1 MAMFLKKVRLT
12 IVILFISG
20 FGSDAEAF
28 LCYAPLG
35 MAEGQIS
42 DCEITASSRFD
53 YFRAPSRARLNGGWE
68 TGGYAGAWCATA
80 QDSDPWIQ
88 VTFSGREVNVTA
100 VVLQGRQDQDQWV
113 TSFRVQYSADC
124 QTWNT
129 YTDAGSNEVQ
139 PGVSDRN
146 TAKVV
151 TLSSAVTARCVRINP
166 AAWVGGPE
174 ACACLRFELLGCTVR
189 EFAEDDC
196 PPGYTAHGPY
206 CYKAF
211 TDAKTYDGAKAACAT
226 GSKGGELIIIR
237 DTATQQFVE
246 SLRPDPTQPYWIGLD
261 DITTEGRW
269 VYSDGQPLGTM
280 NKWGSGE
287 PTSADCAYMSPAGT
301 WGATSCGQTKHY
313 ICQADSRTCANTY
326 LQHFLPIPGFRNTAP
341 AQTLAH
347 TPGAPPEVCAEAC
360 ISAGSCRSFDD
371 NASSGQCRTSSENRI
386 SSPASI
392 VQDAG
397 STLYEL
403 RYNNAGYQGCYKDQE
418 WPDRDIGYN
427 TTVSTL
433 NECISHCRGKC
444 KSFAAMQGR
453 DLCFCSNYYG
463 RHGEANAW
471 ECNIDC
477 RNETQRKCGG
487 NLRSSIY
494 AADRWTPAMMLE
506 SLVGFQC
513 LSVNASGS
521 TFTPGYRSCVR
532 DDIRVHWDWKG
543 GVGQL
548 QNRYTGR
555 CLANCNG
562 QVCMMT
568 CTTSYTALQAW
579 VCSGTCIVSK
589 AAAIA
594 GLADRYLTLNGDGT
608 LRLSAMC
615 SNPGDVQARWR
626 VFGSPNKPACQ
637 ADKSSPNDAE
647 SNCGKVVCGVDWYEV
662 MWPMY
667 TPGVGDDPPTSFT
680 LVVFPANY
688 ELNHWRIA
696 EVPPTNNSYFMGGLS
711 LGEKYHVIIT
721 ANRPGKVGAAILKDI
736 ELKPDPPG
744 DPHVVKTTSSSICV
758 LWNDSTAIMEG
769 YRVDYF
775 PVGGSADTIRTV
787 DVPPTTTV
795 VELTGLLTGQQY
807 NATLVTTGLYSVN
820 SVPESVAGETHT
832 LKVKISGGDGRA
844 LGNRRPYLM
853 DAESETY
860 DANDPN
866 VTSNYVF
873 KWYCK
878 KLVSTTTT
886 PPPATPTTN
895 TTMTPTPST
904 DASAASS
911 TSAATTSS
919 YFNTTSALYFNTT
932 MYNATTPSMST
943 STPMTSRHTQKVVN
957 TTPVRYQDGIA
968 VVHSHCE
975 TGDYELLWKG
985 DAKIYLD
992 TYDLE
997 PNTTYVIKVAAS
1009 KELVHPRGYTYIGE
1023 ESFEQNVFIVEGDP
1037 PMMSINCIRN
1047 CKWAVDVTESLA
1059 LRGNCTS
1066 CEKNSELTYGWRLF
1080 REVNSTIE
1088 EIHDWNSLTSTGKKT
1103 SSLAIKA
1110 DQWDARA
1117 VYRLRLNGFPPDG
1130 LPPGFIEIRY
1140 PTSPPLYTLDCVMI
1154 PDKGM
1159 LYETNFSASCELTG
1173 WTGELEPRLTYEF
1186 TSEVNAQVTH
1196 LASVT
1201 RMSKFTVPLEL
1212 LAGDPASAC
1221 AVLINVQG
1229 HTGGVLRANTTISPQ
1244 VIPPIQTH
1252 AGNCRHVFERMCEIQ
1267 ALLLAEE
1274 YKPALLA
1281 VERLITYFNFLQNHI
1296 GTDSRAALNS
1306 YGLTAA
1312 VNQILA
1318 STDIT
1323 DINSTCIGD
1332 GSSDTPWGAA
1342 ITFPDNWLN
1351 ITTVD
1356 GVISALSVPITATGS
1371 NGKLEEFYEYA
1382 RSATAKM
1389 VMVAQNSMRGP
1400 TLLKRAA
1407 DSIKA
1412 LIDGKVSLD
1421 AQKQAVTSAEAM
1433 AGELLSLG
1441 SNDYKQNMAAVGGL
1455 QQGLNSLMGSARST
1469 PSDDQ
1474 TEEQAEHAKKATNA
1488 VTSATTTLGTVV
1500 LNHRLPGEPSVG
1512 FQYDN
1517 FGVAFQKRYSES
1529 VGSEGFAASEGS
1541 VSLPKSEDSMKSSD
1555 EALNTKFMNFN
1566 ENPFDWDNTSKIVT
1580 KVVSLD
1586 LTSETGGA
1594 FKVKDTA
1601 NDISIFVGN
1610 DADPPEPRLV
1620 TRNISEPGKSEMLYH
1635 EITVPYNSCAIF
1647 TAFVPF
1653 NRTVPFQAYV
1663 KYGQVPTEDDYNFT
1677 ATIPPG
1683 LNFSDCHLGLEYR
1696 REDWKNYIVSF
1707 QDIAKNGTYY
1717 LGLKEINQTDDCGPG
1732 YVYGADLEENTT
1744 TVSYDFLTITP
1755 TCRYW
1760 DAGEEKWDSQ
1770 GCRVG
1775 PLTTMTKTH
1784 CLCNHLTA
1792 FAGEILVAP
1801 NTIDFSTVFAKF
1813 ANLGD
1818 NAAVFATV
1826 LTMYAIYFIVVYWA
1840 RRADKKDVVKWSCAP
1855 LLDNRPGHRYWYKIT
1870 VYTGVWNG
1878 AATKSRV
1885 GINVVGE
1892 TGKTGPR
1899 VLEDGKRQL
1908 FTRGSICHMAMATE
1922 ESLGPLVNIRLWHDN
1937 SGKGEHGSWFCDRVV
1952 IQDLETNERWFF
1964 ICQRWLGV
1972 EHEDGRVDRV
1982 LPVASKDEVVSFSN
1996 LFQDKTRQDIT
2007 DGHIWFSVVSRP
2019 TRSHF
2024 TRVQRASCCLSL
2036 IFCTMIASAMFYQKS
2051 EGGNTIKLGP
2061 FVFSVTSFM
2070 VSIQSTFIVFPVNL
2084 AVVLFFKKSRPLPEG
2099 EKECTC
2105 CMKCC
2110 CCKKQNK
2117 VEEKYTT
2124 EDEEVGL
2131 ETVSSNVPKD
2141 DDESRAEGSEL
2152 TAVPLATEERDLESD
2167 NESNEMD
2174 NSKEGEEEQEQ
2185 GQGQEKEEKEET
2197 EEKKKEEKKEK
2208 KDEFIFPHWCVYFG
2222 WILTVGSALGCGFFI
2237 ILYSMEWGPEKSNE
2251 WLGTILMSMFQSILV
2266 VQPIKVI
2273 LLAALLSYIF
2283 RNKAD
2288 VDQVGD
2294 TDTKVKPD
2302 EELLCAPPGT
2312 VEPPTIQEPT
2322 NDSSNEKFLE
2332 EARELRRKEIKAKE
2346 VMKEVFIHYL
2356 FVSSV
2361 FFLSYGDR
2369 DPTGFYVQDNLH
2381 GMFSGFE
2388 KVKNHKTMFKWLEGD
2403 FVNHLVGGKLGSKG
2417 YLSDNYSF
2425 RLGSAR
2431 LHQVRYEPT
2440 TCMTSRVPYSPCK
2453 KDYSVLDQ
2461 QETSYEPGWKRMNAT
2476 KAKDLI
2482 ETKKYTPWMFQETG
2496 DLFPYSGETTTYSSD
2511 GYFLHIGKS
2520 KNETE
2525 ATIKD
2530 LKTHLWLDDFT
2541 KAVIIDIA
2549 VYNVNVNLFSVITF
2563 LAEYLVGGVVSA
2575 RVTIKVIRL
2584 YSFVGDFGNT
2594 QIAMQVIFVVLFVYY
2609 LQREIKLIIKE
2620 KKAHF
2625 RSMWNWVDFL
2635 QSLLCISVIAMFAMR
2650 EGLRMYT
2657 MSKFQKNPG
2666 RYISFR
2672 GMALY
2677 SDVFIGLIGALVF
2690 VATLKLLHLL
2700 RFNKRV
2706 AMLSA
2711 VINHAAKD
2719 LGLFSIILMTVLS
2732 NFTLVG
2738 MIVFGTQ
2745 IKEFS
2750 GFIASLER
2758 LIAMLL
2764 GDLDFASMSAA
2775 SPFLGPLFFFG
2786 FILLL
2791 VFLLLNMF
2799 VSIIDSGFGEVNG
2812 DESKMDAD
2820 HEIVDF
2826 MWFKLKQA
2834 LGIGMSRVDQD
2845 DDNKAPEDPPLPE
2858 GEVEEKLNLLQQ
2870 RVDKMAEKLSN
2881 MDNGEEQ

>member
-1 MAMFLKKVRLT
+1 MLPVCPA
-12 IVILFISG
+12 
-20 FGSDAEAF
+20 

-42 DCEITASSRFD
+42 DCEITASSRAD
-53 YFRAPSRARLNGGWE
+53 YFRAPARARLNGVWE
-68 TGGYAGAWCATA
+68 TGGYAGAWCAATN
-80 QDSDPWIQ
+80 DNNPWIQ
-88 VTFSGREVNVTA
+88 VKFSGREVNVSA

-113 TSFRVQYSADC
+113 TQYRFTYSADC

-129 YTDAGSNEVQ
+129 YYDTGNNDVQ
-139 PGVSDRN
+139 TGVSDRN
-146 TAKVV
+146 TVGVMA
-151 TLSSAVTARCVRINP
+151 LSSAVTARCIRIHPVNS
-166 AAWVGGPE
+166 VGGSEP
-174 ACACLRFELLGCTVR
+174 CLRFELLGCTVR

-196 PPGYTAHGPY
+196 PPGYTGHGPY
-206 CYKAF
+206 CYKVF
-211 TDAKTYDGAKAACAT
+211 TSAKSFADARATCAT
-226 GSKGGELIIIR
+226 DYMGGKLVIIR
-237 DTATQQFVE
+237 DAVTQQFVE
-246 SLRPDPTQPYWIGLD
+246 SLRHDPTESYWIGLD
-261 DITTEGRW
+261 DIAAEGRW
-269 VYSDGQPLGTM
+269 VYSDGQPIGTM
-280 NKWGSGE
+280 NRWGSGE
-287 PTSADCAYMSPAGT
+287 PTIADCGYMSPDGT
-301 WGATSCGQTKHY
+301 WGASTCGQTKFY
-313 ICQADSRTCANTY
+313 ICQADPRTCTHTY
-326 LQHFLPIPGFRNTAP
+326 LQHFLPIPGYKNTAT
-341 AQTLAH
+341 AQTHTH
-347 TPGAPPEVCAEAC
+347 TPGAPPEVCAQAC
-360 ISAGSCRSFDD
+360 VSAAGSCSSFDD
-371 NASSGQCRTSSENRI
+371 SASSGECRTSPENRI
-386 SSPASI
+386 SSPTSI
-392 VQDAG
+392 VSDADR
-397 STLYEL
+397 TLYEL
-403 RYNNAGYQGCYKDQE
+403 RYNNAGYQGCYIDQE
-418 WPDRDIGYN
+418 WPDRDIRYN
-427 TTVSTL
+427 TTVFSL
-433 NECISHCRGKC
+433 NECIRHCRGQC
-444 KSFAAMQGR
+444 KGFAAMQGE
-453 DLCFCSNYYG
+453 DLCFCSNFYG
-463 RHGEANAW
+463 RYGEAGAS
-471 ECNIDC
+471 ECNIEC
-477 RNETQRKCGG
+477 RNETRSRKCGG
-487 NLRSSIY
+487 HLRSSVY
-494 AADRWTPAMMLE
+494 SADRWVPAMLLE

-513 LSVNASGS
+513 LAVNASGS
-521 TFTPGYRSCVR
+521 TFTPGYRSCLR

-543 GVGQL
+543 GLRQL

-555 CLANCNG
+555 CLANCG
-562 QVCMMT
+562 GTVCMRT
-568 CTTSYTALQAW
+568 CTSSYSARQAW
-579 VCSGTCIVSK
+579 VCSGRCIVSK
-589 AAAIA
+589 AAADE
-594 GLADRYLTLNGDGT
+594 GLADRYLTLAGDGT

-626 VFGSPNKPACQ
+626 VFGSPNRPACQ
-637 ADKSSPNDAE
+637 ADKSSKNDAE
-647 SNCGKVVCGVDWYEV
+647 STCGNVVCGVDWYEV
-662 MWPMY
+662 RWPMY

-680 LVVFPANY
+680 LVLYPANY
-688 ELNHWRIA
+688 ELTDQWRVA
-696 EVPPTNNSYFMGGLS
+696 EVPPTNNSYYMNHLE

-744 DPHVVKTTSSSICV
+744 DPHVIKTTSSGICI
-758 LWNDSTAIMEG
+758 LWTDSTAISEG
-769 YRVDYF
+769 YRVDYY
-775 PVGGSADTIRTV
+775 PVGGSPDTIRTV

-795 VELTGLLTGQQY
+795 VELTGLLPGHQY

-820 SVPESVAGETHT
+820 SVPETVSGETHT
-832 LKVKISGGDGRA
+832 LKVKISGGNGRA

-860 DANDPN
+860 DAKDPN

-878 KLVSTTTT
+878 KLVLTTTAST
-886 PPPATPTTN
+886 PTTTITATPTPQN
-895 TTMTPTPST
+895 TTT
-904 DASAASS
+904 SAAMS
-911 TSAATTSS
+911 TSNATTSS
-919 YFNTTSALYFNTT
+919 DFNTTSSLYFNTT
-932 MYNATTPSMST
+932 AMTNITVHNITNATTPTTST
-943 STPMTSRHTQKVVN
+943 TTPMTSTSTQHVESDI
-957 TTPVRYQDGIA
+957 PVRYQDGIA

-975 TGDYELLWKG
+975 TGDYELLWEG

-992 TYDLE
+992 TSDLE
-997 PNTTYVIKVAAS
+997 TSNTYVIKVEAS
-1009 KELVHPRGYTYIGE
+1009 KEMVHPLGYTYIGE
-1023 ESFEQNVFIVEGDP
+1023 ESFEQNVLIVEGDP
-1037 PMMSINCIRN
+1037 PMMAINCIRN
-1047 CKWAVDVTESLA
+1047 CMAAVDVTESLA

-1066 CEKNSELTYGWRLF
+1066 CEQNSELTYNWELF
-1080 REVNSTIE
+1080 REVNDTIVE
-1088 EIHDWNSLTSTGKKT
+1088 VHDWNSLTSTGRNT
-1103 SSLAIKA
+1103 GSLAIKA
-1110 DQWDARA
+1110 DQWDVRS

-1140 PTSPPLYTLDCVMI
+1140 PTSPPLYTLDCVI
-1154 PDKGM
+1154 NPDKGM

-1173 WTGELEPRLTYEF
+1173 WTGELEPRLTYDF
-1186 TSEVNAQVTH
+1186 TSQVHAQVTH

-1201 RMSKFTVPLEL
+1201 RMSSFTVPLDL
-1212 LAGDPASAC
+1212 VAGDPAGAC
-1221 AVLINVQG
+1221 AVLVNVQG
-1229 HTGGVLRANTTISPQ
+1229 FLGGVLRANTTISPQ
-1244 VIPPIQTH
+1244 VIPPVQTH

-1267 ALLLAEE
+1267 ELLLAEG
-1274 YKPALLA
+1274 YKDALLA
-1281 VERLITYFNFLQNHI
+1281 VERLVTYFNFLQNHI

-1306 YGLTAA
+1306 YGLTAV
-1312 VNQILA
+1312 VNQIL
-1318 STDIT
+1318 SYTDIT
-1323 DINSTCIGD
+1323 DINSTCIGGD
-1332 GSSDTPWGAA
+1332 KPDTPWGEA
-1342 ITFPDNWLN
+1342 INFPGNWLN

-1356 GVISALSVPITATGS
+1356 GIIAALSVPVTAADS
-1371 NGKLEEFYEYA
+1371 NGKMDEFYEYA
-1382 RSATAKM
+1382 RSTTAKM

-1400 TLLKRAA
+1400 ALLERAA
-1407 DSIKA
+1407 DAIKA
-1412 LIDGKVSLD
+1412 LIDGKVSLV
-1421 AQKQAVTSAEAM
+1421 AQKQAVASAEAM

-1441 SNDYKQNMAAVGGL
+1441 SNDYKQNLAAVGGL

-1469 PSDDQ
+1469 PSEDQ
-1474 TEEQAEHAKKATNA
+1474 TEEQAEHAKRATNA

-1529 VGSEGFAASEGS
+1529 VGSEGFTASEGS
-1541 VSLPKSEDSMKSSD
+1541 VSLPNSEASMKSSD

-1594 FKVKDTA
+1594 FPVKDTA
-1601 NDISIFVGN
+1601 NDISIFIGN
-1610 DADPPEPRLV
+1610 DADPPKPLLV
-1620 TRNISEPGKSEMLYH
+1620 SRNITNPGKSEMLYH

-1647 TAFVPF
+1647 TAFVPH

-1663 KYGQVPTEDDYNFT
+1663 KNGKVPTEDDYNFT

-1683 LNFSDCHLGLEYR
+1683 LNLSRCHLGLEYTR
-1696 REDWKNYIVSF
+1696 RDWKNYVVSF
-1707 QDIAKNGTYY
+1707 QDIAENGTYY
-1717 LGLKEINQTDDCGPG
+1717 LGLKEINQTDVCGPG
-1732 YVYGADLEENTT
+1732 YVYGADLQENTT
-1744 TVSYDFLTITP
+1744 AITYDFLTITP

-1760 DAGEEKWDSQ
+1760 DTQHEKWDAH

-1775 PLTTMTKTH
+1775 PLSTMTRTH

-1826 LTMYAIYFIVVYWA
+1826 LAMYAIYGIVVFWA

-1855 LLDNRPGHRYWYKIT
+1855 LLDNRPGHSYWYKIT

-1878 AATKSRV
+1878 AGTKSRV

-1892 TGKTGPR
+1892 NGKTGPR
-1899 VLEDGKRQL
+1899 VLEDGKRQG

-1922 ESLGPLVNIRLWHDN
+1922 ECLGPMVNIRLWHDN

-1972 EHEDGRVDRV
+1972 EHEDGRVDRI

-2051 EGGNTIKLGP
+2051 EGGNTIKVGP
-2061 FVFSVTSFM
+2061 FVFSLASIM
-2070 VSIQSTFIVFPVNL
+2070 VSIQSTFVVFPVNL

-2099 EKECTC
+2099 EKECAC

-2110 CCKKQNK
+2110 CCKKKNK

-2124 EDEEVGL
+2124 EEEEVGL

-2141 DDESRAEGSEL
+2141 DCESRVEESEL
-2152 TAVPLATEERDLESD
+2152 TTVSTAVKDEQDTGSG
-2167 NESNEMD
+2167 NELNEND
-2174 NSKEGEEEQEQ
+2174 NSKEEEEQDEENEE
-2185 GQGQEKEEKEET
+2185 GTKEEKEE
-2197 EEKKKEEKKEK
+2197 EKKEEKKK

-2222 WILTVGSALGCGFFI
+2222 WFLTVGSALGCGFFI

-2273 LLAALLSYIF
+2273 LLAAFISYIF

-2302 EELLCAPPGT
+2302 EELLCAPPGM

-2322 NDSSNEKFLE
+2322 NDSDNKKFLE

-2369 DPTGFYVQDNLH
+2369 DPTGFYVQNNLH
-2381 GMFSGFE
+2381 DMFSGFE
-2388 KVKNHKTMFKWLEGD
+2388 KVKNHKAMFKWLEGD
-2403 FVNHLVGGKLGSKG
+2403 FVNHVVGGKLGDRG
-2417 YLSDNYSF
+2417 YLSDDYSF

-2431 LHQVRYEPT
+2431 MHQVRNEPA
-2440 TCMTSRVPYSPCK
+2440 TCMTARVPYGPCK
-2453 KDYSVLDQ
+2453 KDYSLLDQ
-2461 QETSYEPGWKRMNAT
+2461 QETSYEPGWQPMNTT
-2476 KAKDLI
+2476 KAKNLI
-2482 ETKKYTPWMFQETG
+2482 DAKQYTPWMFQETD

-2511 GYFLHIGKS
+2511 GYFLEIGTS
-2520 KNETE
+2520 KNETV
-2525 ATIKD
+2525 ASLKD
-2530 LKTHLWLDDFT
+2530 LKQHLWLDNFT

-2575 RVTIKVIRL
+2575 KVTIKVIRL

-2594 QIAMQVIFVVLFVYY
+2594 QIAMQVIFVVLFIYY

-2625 RSMWNWVDFL
+2625 RSMWNWVEFL
-2635 QSLLCISVIAMFAMR
+2635 QSVLCVSVIAMFAMR
-2650 EGLRMYT
+2650 EVLRMTT
-2657 MSKFQKNPG
+2657 MNKFQKNPG

-2711 VINHAAKD
+2711 VINYAAKD

-2738 MIVFGTQ
+2738 MILFGTH

-2775 SPFLGPLFFFG
+2775 SRVLGPLFFFG

-2845 DDNKAPEDPPLPE
+2845 DDNKAPEDPPLPD
-2858 GEVEEKLNLLQQ
+2858 GEVEEKLTLLQQ
-2870 RVDKMAEKLSN
+2870 RVDEMVDKLSN
-2881 MDNGEEQ
+2881 MDDSRENESEC